1 MDKEYLEYLKPGQVS
16 GSLCQACPTP
26 IEHAQLSNLAN
37 EVISIGSV
45 LIQHDTGCAA
55 LGKCPFF
62 VKLIVNLFEIDKKIS
77 ICPSSQINR
86 FLRAT

>member
-1 MDKEYLEYLKPGQVS
+1 MSSVRALPPSSTRSSQ
-16 GSLCQACPTP
+16 
-26 IEHAQLSNLAN
+26 NLAN
-37 EVISIGSV
+37 EVISIGLV

-77 ICPSSQINR
+77 ICPSWQINR